1 MRTFRIQNVYINDLS
16 NSSIFLCGSSE
27 HIQSRFVEKKE
38 VFQSSTWP
46 KDHCDQKEE
55 LQCAEPSP
63 VWLNVKGKVECEILS
78 GPQGA
83 NVCIED
89 VKVLSM
95 SSGTTFQIGNNST
108 ISLESY
114 MKKINS

>member
-16 NSSIFLCGSSE
+16 NSSLFLCGSSE
-27 HIQSRFVEKKE
+27 HIRSRFVEKKE

-46 KDHCDQKEE
+46 KDHCDQKELQNAE
-55 LQCAEPSP
+55 LFPI
-63 VWLNVKGKVECEILS
+63 WLNVKGKVKCEILS
-78 GPQGA
+78 DPQGA
-83 NVCIED
+83 NVGIED

-95 SSGTTFQIGNNST
+95 ASGTTFQIGNNST